1 MRHRRVLGIDPGA
14 SGGWAVVNFDGTLLG
29 VGVFPT
35 HTVKRSTKN
44 VTMIDGVGLAALFD
58 AANPTHAF
66 VENVHSRPR
75 QAGQFNFGL
84 NTGIV
89 HGLIYA
95 AGVDMHLVSPAS
107 WKAIYGIKRTED
119 ETKADKKSQARQIAA
134 TIYPQ
139 HAHLFKRVKDDG
151 VAEAVLIALYGL
163 ECLQRDDEAT
173 RQ

>member
-1 MRHRRVLGIDPGA
+1 MITRRVLGVDPGA
-14 SGGWAVVNFDGTLLG
+14 SGGWAVVDHQGKLVGLG
-29 VGVFPT
+29 IFPT

-44 VTMIDGVGLAALFD
+44 VTMIDGPALAALFESAD
-58 AANPTHAF
+58 PTHAF

-107 WKAIYGIKRTED
+107 WKAVYGIKRGD
-119 ETKADKKSQARQIAA
+119 DQTKAQTKDQARQMARE
-134 TIYPQ
+134 IYPQ

-151 VAEAVLIALYGL
+151 VAEALLIALYGL
-163 ECLQRDDEAT
+163 ACLQRDDEAT